1 MKKRQ
6 YLSMLLLTAILASC
20 GEAVPAADTTAS
32 DAPGTTAA
40 PVETELAPDL
50 PDLDLKGETITILY
64 RDAMKN
70 EFWTEE
76 QNGEIVN
83 DAVYDK
89 NVAVEDRFN
98 CKLEYIANTD
108 TNWNGGYQ
116 GVISKSVLAGDEAY
130 NIVSGP
136 SFHMPTLILEN
147 CLYNLNNL
155 DHLDLS
161 KPWWVQS
168 LLETTAFGDKVY
180 LISGDISLGMLKYI
194 HLTYFNKRL
203 ANEYK
208 MGNLYQTVLDG
219 KWTVDKM
226 EALTKNMYQDLN
238 NNGAIDY
245 NADAFGYAITNDT
258 LWRAYI
264 DALELKYFRIG
275 KNGLPEFDFSDQ
287 RSFDAFDLF
296 SRWIGPGSNGDIV
309 MGTAW
314 ENDPTYKIFTDGRAA
329 FVMGR
334 LIDAETAYRDMKDD
348 WGLLPIPKWD
358 EKQKD
363 YKVTINGSESTFG
376 VPVNSSKTEYI
387 GAIMEALAY
396 ESWKT
401 VTPAYFESA
410 LKMKYNRDD
419 TDESIQVINI
429 IKEGAIFSP
438 AVQLSKLMGTNPDY
452 IVGQSAR
459 KGTSLATAFAE
470 VKTQWETKLQDIIK
484 TLS

>member
-1 MKKRQ
+1 
-6 YLSMLLLTAILASC
+6 
-20 GEAVPAADTTAS
+20 
-32 DAPGTTAA
+32 
-40 PVETELAPDL
+40 
-50 PDLDLKGETITILY
+50 
-64 RDAMKN
+64 
-70 EFWTEE
+70 
-76 QNGEIVN
+76 
-83 DAVYDK
+83 
-89 NVAVEDRFN
+89 
-98 CKLEYIANTD
+98 
-108 TNWNGGYQ
+108 
-116 GVISKSVLAGDEAY
+116 
-130 NIVSGP
+130 
-136 SFHMPTLILEN
+136 
-147 CLYNLNNL
+147 
-155 DHLDLS
+155 
-161 KPWWVQS
+161 
-168 LLETTAFGDKVY
+168 
-180 LISGDISLGMLKYI
+180 
-194 HLTYFNKRL
+194 
-203 ANEYK
+203 

-226 EALTKNMYQDLN
+226 EALTKGLYQNLN

-245 NADAFGYAITNDT
+245 NEDAFGYAITNDT

-452 IVGQSAR
+452 IVGQSAK